1 MVDNSD
7 PTKPYMI
14 SVFPVPEPPEGF
26 GWDNFCDRPGRFG
39 PHNSNNEIHN
49 PDVAQPG
56 NLIHLAYFNAGVRLY
71 DISDPRLVKEVGW
84 FLPAD
89 PSEPKRSQS
98 GMLPISITQ
107 EVMIDTRG
115 NVFISE
121 SSGLYILR
129 NSGEFAGTSTD
140 Y

>member
-1 MVDNSD
+1 
-7 PTKPYMI
+7 
-14 SVFPVPEPPEGF
+14 
-26 GWDNFCDRPGRFG
+26 
-39 PHNSNNEIHN
+39 
-49 PDVAQPG
+49 
-56 NLIHLAYFNAGVRLY
+56 
-71 DISDPRLVKEVGW
+71 
-84 FLPAD
+84 LPAD
-89 PSEPKRSQS
+89 PAEPKRSQS